1 MSILSNIRSLFGAK
15 DKNPDAIPNVN
26 SLDELHEL
34 AKKYLYGDGLHQ
46 NLSLAIMY
54 LEFAA
59 QKGHAESIRT
69 LGVCYSE
76 GLGVEQSFEKAFE
89 LYQKAAASGL
99 VDAYFDLGVCYR
111 RGEGVE
117 MDLEK
122 AKECYQ
128 KAIDAGNDNALVNM
142 GVIYELGQ
150 TWRWPSNT
158 IRWRLKPGTL
168 TANSATACCFTIG
181 KNMRKR

>member
-1 MSILSNIRSLFGAK
+1 MSIISNIRSIFGAK
-15 DKNPDAIPNVN
+15 SKEDNTVPNVN

-59 QKGHAESIRT
+59 QKGHAESLRT

-89 LYQKAAASGL
+89 LYQKAAESGL

-117 MDLEK
+117 MRRQSTLGR
-122 AKECYQ
+122 AVLRRTPLCWRGTGFPGLLPCWRPLRGLRCQLYLPLQ
-128 KAIDAGNDNALVNM
+128 GWCAG
-142 GVIYELGQ
+142 GGIF
-150 TWRWPSNT
+150 P
-158 IRWRLKPGTL
+158 
-168 TANSATACCFTIG
+168 
-181 KNMRKR
+181 

>member
-1 MSILSNIRSLFGAK
+1 MSIISNIRSLFGAK
-15 DKNPDAIPNVN
+15 NKEDNTVPNVN

-76 GLGVEQSFEKAFE
+76 GLGVEQSF
-89 LYQKAAASGL
+89 G
-99 VDAYFDLGVCYR
+99 
-111 RGEGVE
+111 
-117 MDLEK
+117 
-122 AKECYQ
+122 
-128 KAIDAGNDNALVNM
+128 
-142 GVIYELGQ
+142 
-150 TWRWPSNT
+150 
-158 IRWRLKPGTL
+158 RLSSYTRKPL
-168 TANSATACCFTIG
+168 N
-181 KNMRKR
+181 

>member
-15 DKNPDAIPNVN
+15 NKEDNAVPNVN

-34 AKKYLYGDGLHQ
+34 AEKYLYGVGLHQ

-89 LYQKAAASGL
+89 LYQKAAELGL

-117 MDLEK
+117 MNLEK
-122 AKECYQ
+122 AKECY
-128 KAIDAGNDNALVNM
+128 
-142 GVIYELGQ
+142 
-150 TWRWPSNT
+150 
-158 IRWRLKPGTL
+158 
-168 TANSATACCFTIG
+168 
-181 KNMRKR
+181 